1 MPDPAVVLEG
11 SAKAL
16 LYASLLVAI
25 GASAVRWLLLRRVI
39 AELGAGLVLVIE
51 QSVARIA
58 LGAASL
64 ALAAS
69 GLRVW
74 THTVAAF
81 GFYGARSW
89 GALSLIALHSRWGQ
103 SWGTQFIAALVFM
116 VACAATVWRRT
127 FWPLAT
133 LSAVGFT
140 ATIPFL
146 GHASGDM
153 ARMAVHA
160 LHILAA
166 GVWLG
171 TLAAVLLISVPPASL
186 GPMGMPLTARRM
198 RLLILRRF
206 SPIALPSAAT
216 VVAAGLV
223 ASWFY
228 VGVVSNLWTTAYGR
242 LLVLKAGLVVGVSVC
257 GYVNWRRLRKLHE
270 ESGSSALIVVL
281 EATLA
286 AAVVIVTGYL
296 TEIGHP

>member
-1 MPDPAVVLEG
+1 VPDPAVVLEG

-16 LYASLLVAI
+16 LYGSLLVAI
-25 GASAVRWLLLRRVI
+25 GASAARWLLLRRVT
-39 AELGAGLVLVIE
+39 AELGAGLVPAIE
-51 QSVARIA
+51 QSLARIA

-81 GFYGARSW
+81 GFDGARSW
-89 GALSLIALHSRWGQ
+89 ETLRLIALHSRWGQ
-103 SWGTQFIAALVFM
+103 SWETQFIAAFIFM
-116 VACAATVWRRT
+116 VACAATVWRPT

-133 LSAVGFT
+133 LSTVGFT
-140 ATIPFL
+140 VTIPLL

-160 LHILAA
+160 SHILAG

-171 TLAAVLLISVPPASL
+171 TLAAVLLISVPPVSL
-186 GPMGMPLTARRM
+186 GPVGTSLTAQRM
-198 RLLILRRF
+198 RLVILRRF
-206 SPIALPSAAT
+206 SPIAMPSAVT

-228 VGVVSNLWTTAYGR
+228 VGNVSNLWTTAYGR
-242 LLVLKAGLVVGVSVC
+242 LLVLKAGLVVGISVC
-257 GYVNWRRLRKLHE
+257 GYVNWQRLRKLHD
-270 ESGSSALIVVL
+270 SASSVVIVVL

>member
-1 MPDPAVVLEG
+1 VADPAVVLEG
-11 SAKAL
+11 SAKAV

-25 GASAVRWLLLRRVI
+25 GASGARWLLLWRSL
-39 AELGAGLVLVIE
+39 AELGGGCVLAIE

-58 LGAASL
+58 LGAACV

-74 THTVAAF
+74 THTVEAF
-81 GFYGARSW
+81 GFDGARSW
-89 GALSLIALHSRWGQ
+89 DTLRLIALHSRWGQ
-103 SWGTQFIAALVFM
+103 GWGIQFIAAIVFM
-116 VACAATVWRRT
+116 VACTATVWRRT
-127 FWPLAT
+127 LWPLAT

-146 GHASGDM
+146 GHAAGDP

-171 TLAAVLLISVPPASL
+171 TLAAVVLIPAPPASL
-186 GPMGMPLTARRM
+186 SRGMPLTARRM
-198 RLLILRRF
+198 RLIILRRF

-216 VVAAGLV
+216 VAAAGLA

-228 VGVVSNLWTTAYGR
+228 VGAVSNLWTTAYGR
-242 LLVLKAGLVVGVSVC
+242 LLVLKAGLVVGISVC
-257 GYVNWRRLRKLHE
+257 GYINWQRLRKLHE
-270 ESGSSALIVVL
+270 ESASSAFIVVI
-281 EATLA
+281 EAMLA

>member
-1 MPDPAVVLEG
+1 VPDPGVVLES
-11 SAKAL
+11 SAKAV

-25 GASAVRWLLLRRVI
+25 GANAARWLLLRRVK
-39 AELGAGLVLVIE
+39 AELGAGCVLAIE
-51 QSVARIA
+51 QSAARIA
-58 LGAASL
+58 LGAAFL

-81 GFYGARSW
+81 GFDGSQSW
-89 GALSLIALHSRWGQ
+89 DTLRLIALHSRWGQ
-103 SWGTQFIAALVFM
+103 SWRPQFIAALVF
-116 VACAATVWRRT
+116 VAAGAGTVWRRT

-133 LSAVGFT
+133 LAVVGFT
-140 ATIPFL
+140 ATIPLL
-146 GHASGDM
+146 GHASGDP
-153 ARMAVHA
+153 AHVAVHA
-160 LHILAA
+160 LHILAG

-171 TLAAVLLISVPPASL
+171 TLAAVLLIPVPLANP
-186 GPMGMPLTARRM
+186 GHPLTAWRM

-206 SPIALPSAAT
+206 SPIALPSAVT

-228 VGVVSNLWTTAYGR
+228 VGAVSNLWTTAYGR
-242 LLVLKAGLVVGVSVC
+242 LLVLKGGLVGAISVC
-257 GYVNWRRLRKLHE
+257 GYVNWRRLRKRHE
-270 ESGSSALIVVL
+270 ESPSAALIVVL
-281 EATLA
+281 EAALA

>member
-1 MPDPAVVLEG
+1 MPDPAVVLEA

-16 LYASLLVAI
+16 LYASLLVGI
-25 GASAVRWLLLRRVI
+25 GASAARWLLLRRAI
-39 AELGAGLVLVIE
+39 AELGADLVPAIE

-64 ALAAS
+64 ALAAC

-81 GFYGARSW
+81 GFDGARSW
-89 GALSLIALHSRWGQ
+89 DTLRLIALHSRWGQ
-103 SWGTQFIAALVFM
+103 SWGIQFIAALVFM
-116 VACAATVWRRT
+116 AACAATVWRRT

-133 LSAVGFT
+133 LSVVGFT
-140 ATIPFL
+140 ATIPLL
-146 GHASGDM
+146 GHASGDT

-171 TLAAVLLISVPPASL
+171 TLSAVLLISVPPASF
-186 GPMGMPLTARRM
+186 GPMGTPLTSRRM

-228 VGVVSNLWTTAYGR
+228 VGAVSNLWTTAYGR
-242 LLVLKAGLVVGVSVC
+242 LLVLKAGLVVGISAC
-257 GYVNWRRLRKLHE
+257 GYVNWRHVRKLHE
-270 ESGSSALIVVL
+270 KSASSASIVVL

-286 AAVVIVTGYL
+286 AAVAIVTGYL

>member
-1 MPDPAVVLEG
+1 VQDPAVVLES

-16 LYASLLVAI
+16 LYASLLIAI
-25 GASAVRWLLLRRVI
+25 GASTARWLLLRRVI
-39 AELGAGLVLVIE
+39 AELGAGLVLAIE
-51 QSVARIA
+51 QSIARIA
-58 LGAASL
+58 LRAASL

-74 THTVAAF
+74 THTVAVF

-89 GALSLIALHSRWGQ
+89 DTLRLIALHSRWGQ
-103 SWGTQFIAALVFM
+103 SWRAQFIAALVFM
-116 VACAATVWRRT
+116 LACAATVWRRT
-127 FWPLAT
+127 FWPWAT

-140 ATIPFL
+140 ATIPLL
-146 GHASGDM
+146 GHATGDTG
-153 ARMAVHA
+153 RMAVHA

-186 GPMGMPLTARRM
+186 APMGMPLTARRI

-206 SPIALPSAAT
+206 SPIALPGAAT

-228 VGVVSNLWTTAYGR
+228 VGVFSNLWTTAYGR
-242 LLVLKAGLVVGVSVC
+242 VLVLKAGLVAGISVC

-270 ESGSSALIVVL
+270 ESASLALIVAL
-281 EATLA
+281 EAALA

>member
-1 MPDPAVVLEG
+1 VPDPAVVLEG

-25 GASAVRWLLLRRVI
+25 GANAARWLLLPRVI
-39 AELGAGLVLVIE
+39 TELGADLVPAIE
-51 QSVARIA
+51 QSVARVA
-58 LGAASL
+58 LGAACL
-64 ALAAS
+64 ALAAA

-74 THTVAAF
+74 THSVAAF
-81 GFYGARSW
+81 GFYGAQSW
-89 GALSLIALHSRWGQ
+89 DTLRLIALHSRWGQ
-103 SWGTQFIAALVFM
+103 SWRTQFIAALVF
-116 VACAATVWRRT
+116 VAACAATVWRPT

-140 ATIPFL
+140 ATIPLL
-146 GHASGDM
+146 GHASGDT

-186 GPMGMPLTARRM
+186 GPVGRPLTAQ
-198 RLLILRRF
+198 RLRLVILRRF
-206 SPIALPSAAT
+206 SAIAVPSAVT

-242 LLVLKAGLVVGVSVC
+242 ILVLKAGLVVGVLVC
-257 GYVNWRRLRKLHE
+257 GYVNWQRLRKLHE
-270 ESGSSALIVVL
+270 EIASPASIVVL
-281 EATLA
+281 EAMLA

-296 TEIGHP
+296 TETGHP

>member
-1 MPDPAVVLEG
+1 VPDPAAVLES

-25 GASAVRWLLLRRVI
+25 GASAARWLLLRRVI
-39 AELGAGLVLVIE
+39 AELGAGGVLAIE

-58 LGAASL
+58 LGAAFL

-81 GFYGARSW
+81 GFDGSQSW
-89 GALSLIALHSRWGQ
+89 DTLRLIALHSRWGQ
-103 SWGTQFIAALVFM
+103 SWKPQFIAAVVFM
-116 VACAATVWRRT
+116 AACAGTVWRRT
-127 FWPLAT
+127 LWPLAT
-133 LSAVGFT
+133 LSVVGFT
-140 ATIPFL
+140 ATIPLL
-146 GHASGDM
+146 GHASGDP

-160 LHILAA
+160 LHILAG

-171 TLAAVLLISVPPASL
+171 TLVAVLLIPAPPAS
-186 GPMGMPLTARRM
+186 PDRPLTARRM

-228 VGVVSNLWTTAYGR
+228 VGAVSNLWTTAYGR
-242 LLVLKAGLVVGVSVC
+242 LLVLKSGLVAGILVC
-257 GYVNWRRLRKLHE
+257 GYVNWRRLRQLHE
-270 ESGSSALIVVL
+270 ESPSSAFILVF
-281 EATLA
+281 EAALA
-286 AAVVIVTGYL
+286 AAVAIVTGYL
-296 TEIGHP
+296 TETGHP